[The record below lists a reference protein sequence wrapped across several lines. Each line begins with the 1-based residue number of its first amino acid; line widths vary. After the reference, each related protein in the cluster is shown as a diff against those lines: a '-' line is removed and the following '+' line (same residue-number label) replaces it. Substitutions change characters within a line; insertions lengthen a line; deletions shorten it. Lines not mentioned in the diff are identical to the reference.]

1 MSTTTDAVDQVF
13 KVSIDGVVYALKL
26 VEVGA
31 KVVKTGLPA
40 LFHGGAAAVGFAKG
54 TLTGD
59 RKLQGEVSV
68 DSMLRRGQG
77 LAYYMI
83 AESDVNKFRQGA
95 EQTTLLYSVSDSL
108 RTEKGKS
115 VREVVVPRDQ
125 APLLNN
131 ILHLN
136 GINVVKQVDIEQI
149 SAELEQGKN
158 QRPVVQIPTSEEAI
172 KEANRQKNEEFLR
185 QVREQMRGR
194 ENIPVMDTEAHPI
207 NPPQAARR
215 EKTEPLS
222 EVKSKNADS
231 RQKQQEDTTRVAGAR
246 QSVKAQVE
254 ALKQTVPDTVQTHHM
269 DIGSLSHDK

>member
-31 KVVKTGLPA
+31 KVLKTGLPA

-83 AESDVNKFRQGA
+83 AEGDVNKFRQGA
-95 EQTTLLYSVSDSL
+95 EQTTLLYSVSESL
-108 RTEKGKS
+108 QTEKGKA

-131 ILHLN
+131 IIHLN

-149 SAELEQGKN
+149 SAEPVQRQN
-158 QRPVVQIPTSEEAI
+158 QRPEVQIPTSEEAI

-194 ENIPVMDTEAHPI
+194 ENIPITDMEAHPI

-222 EVKSKNADS
+222 EAKLKDADS
-231 RQKQQEDTTRVAGAR
+231 RKKKQGDITRAAGDR
-246 QSVKAQVE
+246 PSVKVRVE
-254 ALKQTVPDTVQTHHM
+254 VLKQTTPDVEHVHM
-269 DIGSLSHDK
+269 EVDALNSEK